1 VRRRR
6 RKYRASQQSLSRTIF
21 AFIIAP
27 LAPTI
32 AVAILFD
39 WRDALFYLA
48 VFGYP
53 AVIFIGGPA
62 HLVLRVLGWSG
73 GFIYIAAGFVAG
85 VVSEFLYGIGLALW
99 DTTPLRQPLLA
110 RLGDALRITV
120 EAPELALVIG
130 GCGALAGLTFWFVI
144 APGEKRPPW

>member
-1 VRRRR
+1 MRRRR
-6 RKYRASQQSLSRTIF
+6 RGRVSQQSLSRTIF

-32 AVAILFD
+32 AVAILFS

-53 AVIFIGGPA
+53 AVIFTGGPA
-62 HLVLRVLGWSG
+62 HLILRALGWSG
-73 GFIYIAAGFVAG
+73 GLIYIGAGFIAG
-85 VVSEFLYGIGLALW
+85 VLSELLYGVGLALW
-99 DTTPLRQPLLA
+99 DTSPLRQPLLA
-110 RLGDALRITV
+110 RLGDTLRITV

-130 GCGALAGLTFWFVI
+130 SCGALAALTFWLVI
-144 APGEKRPPW
+144 APGEKKSPR